1 LGCRRNPLG
10 LGYGS
15 VVLVAALVVTWFI
28 SEGDIIVG
36 TMLHGSLGC
45 GLLVQGGDESGE
57 SLLGLPPEDEDR
69 VMQEA
74 VESGARHRDR
84 RPA

>member
-1 LGCRRNPLG
+1 M
-10 LGYGS
+10 
-15 VVLVAALVVTWFI
+15 LVAALVVTWFI

-57 SLLGLPPEDEDR
+57 SLLGLPPEHEDR
-69 VMQEA
+69 VTQEA
-74 VESGARHRDR
+74 VEFV
-84 RPA
+84 PACVAAIAAYWVHTPPT